1 MSGIML
7 GQAVDIDRQS
17 EWLDAALLKN
27 RRGEVCI
34 TFDDPVFVHADAVY
48 VDLSEQAVYALIY
61 ERPYLVARV
70 SEGMAVA
77 FLKAREVLLAAI
89 QPDGSILELVAPVLG
104 GARNH

>member
-1 MSGIML
+1 MQKQNTLIE
-7 GQAVDIDRQS
+7 RQS

-48 VDLSEQAVYALIY
+48 VDQDEQAVYVLIY

-70 SEGMAVA
+70 SQGMAAA
-77 FLKAREVLLAAI
+77 FLKAKEVLLAAV

-104 GARNH
+104 GSKGETLC